1 MSDIESTHILTFVS
15 GYRGSFSVVGSQYVH
30 NTGVLHIGGSR
41 TIKDWLTAKDR
52 FIKISNNALFRGGYS
67 FSKDDFYDANEAYQ
81 MLVNSPDK
89 SGSGKR
95 LVLKESN
102 LAINEGD
109 IFLKEIKDDG
119 SKRFLVNESIEN
131 KKVAV
136 LATCLVAS
144 KLEDDVSAQELLD
157 EILDLRGSFFRV
169 SKWG

>member
-1 MSDIESTHILTFVS
+1 MSDAGKTHILTFIS
-15 GYRGSFSVVGSQYVH
+15 GYRGSFSIVGSQYVH
-30 NTGVLHIGGSR
+30 NTGVLQIGSSVA
-41 TIKDWLTAKDR
+41 IKDWLTAKDR

-144 KLEDDVSAQELLD
+144 KFEDDVSAQELFD
-157 EILDLRGSFFRV
+157 EILGLRSSFHFLR
-169 SKWG
+169 